1 MNGGRTPKTKAHSAR
16 KGEEAY
22 GSQSSAHRIRQKRR
36 RDSETTVAEAAPEP
50 RVARVK
56 FTVLYVVHS
65 ARFEE
70 SVRRLDKR
78 HVCQADN
85 GFYARNARGPPT
97 LLAHALP
104 NCGGA

>member
-1 MNGGRTPKTKAHSAR
+1 MLLSHALPNHGGSYPVPSCIYRRNLMNGGRTPKTKAHSAR

-65 ARFEE
+65 ACFGK
-70 SVRRLDKR
+70 S
-78 HVCQADN
+78 
-85 GFYARNARGPPT
+85 
-97 LLAHALP
+97 
-104 NCGGA
+104 